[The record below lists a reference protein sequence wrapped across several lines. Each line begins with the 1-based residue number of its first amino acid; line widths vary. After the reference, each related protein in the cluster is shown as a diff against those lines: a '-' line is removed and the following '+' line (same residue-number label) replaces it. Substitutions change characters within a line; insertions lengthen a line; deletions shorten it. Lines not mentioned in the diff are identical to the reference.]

1 LSNIVHKKIG
11 SKLKF
16 VYSDNDTLSVIF
28 QDNHLLLGVVGEFN
42 SNLKELEKIK
52 EEELAAI
59 LSRLPNIP
67 SESTPQGKNE
77 EDNLFDRFIVNFLF
91 N

>member
-1 LSNIVHKKIG
+1 MEKLKIIKVWRQHNLSNIVHKNAG

-42 SNLKELEKIK
+42 SNLKELEKITK
-52 EEELAAI
+52 TSIYSRGNSI
-59 LSRLPNIP
+59 LIKSNPK
-67 SESTPQGKNE
+67 KNQ
-77 EDNLFDRFIVNFLF
+77 
-91 N
+91 